1 MSISLPECQ
10 IMPKTLNAQ
19 IGLNRCPKAEAFA
32 IGKKIAEDDWQKR
45 AFKFLEKHVEGL
57 EL

>member
-1 MSISLPECQ
+1 MSDHAEDVKCPNRPKSMPE
-10 IMPKTLNAQ
+10 
-19 IGLNRCPKAEAFA
+19 AEAFA